1 MPVNVGVPVAP
12 VVGERP
18 SAPAVPAPVA
28 PSLVGVGVVVDQEA
42 VAAALLV
49 RPLPLE
55 RAAHG
60 AVLLVALAGVR
71 SLQRISPSFFSNILH
86 VFIEHAPY
94 RSVKCKQ

>member
-18 SAPAVPAPVA
+18 SAPAVPAPVT
-28 PSLVGVGVVVDQEA
+28 PSLFGVVVIVDQEA
-42 VAAALLV
+42 VAAPLLIG
-49 RPLPLE
+49 PLPLE
-55 RAAHG
+55 RTAHG

-86 VFIEHAPY
+86 TIH
-94 RSVKCKQ
+94 